1 MHCGLSANDAI
12 VAATGTAAEALGIA
26 DKLGSVRPGLQA
38 DLIVIDGDPSENI
51 WLLTPEQA
59 AIRSVFLRGIHFA
72 GVSHEQYRS
81 TPSLTP
87 LH

>member
-1 MHCGLSANDAI
+1 MPSS
-12 VAATGTAAEALGIA
+12 AATGTATKAFGT
-26 DKLGSVRPGLQA
+26 DQQTGSMRPGLQA

-72 GVSHEQYRS
+72 GVSHEQCRA

-87 LH
+87 LP